1 MKKYI
6 SLLLCAALL
15 AGLFCGCA
23 GRGENTPEKKN
34 GLSVVAAIFPE
45 YDWVLQVL
53 GEKAASADVA
63 LLLDSGVDLHS
74 FQPSA
79 DDIIKISTCDV
90 FIYTGGESDA
100 WAADALKEAQNR
112 NMTVINLL
120 ELLGENAA
128 EEKLLEGMQTEDAH
142 EAEEENGKIEYDEH
156 VWLSLKNAAF
166 FIDEIKSALSKADPD
181 NAAIYSANAEVY
193 KEKLASLDAEYRS
206 VTENAKRNTLLFAD
220 RFPFRYLADDYSLN
234 CYAAFSGCSA
244 ESEAAF
250 ETVAFL
256 ADKLNEYSLPCVLTL
271 EGSSTKIAQ
280 TVIETAKAENI
291 NLLTLDSMQSTLP
304 DGADSG
310 KTYLSVMQANLE
322 TLKSALN

>member
-15 AGLFCGCA
+15 AGLFCGCS
-23 GRGENTPEKKN
+23 GGSENPAEKKKS
-34 GLSVVAAIFPE
+34 LSVVAAIFPE
-45 YDWVLQVL
+45 YHWVLQVL
-53 GEKAASADVA
+53 GEKAASADVT

-74 FQPSA
+74 FQPTA

-90 FIYTGGESDA
+90 FIYTGGESDG
-100 WAADALKEAQNR
+100 WAADALKEAQNQ
-112 NMTVINLL
+112 NMTVLNLL

-142 EAEEENGKIEYDEH
+142 EAEEENEIEYDEH
-156 VWLSLKNAAF
+156 VWLSLKNAAV
-166 FIDEIKSALSKADPD
+166 FIDAIKSALAQADPG
-181 NAAIYSANAEVY
+181 NAETYSQNAESY
-193 KEKLASLDAEYRS
+193 KEKLAALDAEYRS

-220 RFPFRYLADDYSLN
+220 RFPFCYLADDYSLN

-256 ADKLNEYSLPCVLTL
+256 ADKLNECSLPCVLTL
-271 EGSSTKIAQ
+271 EGSDAKLAQ

-291 NLLTLDSMQSTLP
+291 KILTLDSLQSTLP

-322 TLKSALN
+322 TLKTALN

>member
-15 AGLFCGCA
+15 AAVLCGCA
-23 GRGENTPEKKN
+23 GGSENTPKNKN

-53 GEKAASADVA
+53 GEKADSADVT

-79 DDIIKISTCDV
+79 DDIIRISTCDV
-90 FIYTGGESDA
+90 FIYTGGESDD

-112 NMTVINLL
+112 NMTVLNLL
-120 ELLGENAA
+120 ELLGKNAA
-128 EEKLLEGMQTEDAH
+128 EETLLEGMQEEHEH
-142 EAEEENGKIEYDEH
+142 EAEEGGEPEYDEH
-156 VWLSLKNAAF
+156 VWLSLKNAEF
-166 FIDEIKSALSKADPD
+166 FIDEIASALSKADPD
-181 NAAIYSANAEVY
+181 NAAVYSANAEGY
-193 KEKLASLDAEYRS
+193 KEKLAALDDEYRA
-206 VTENAKRNTLLFAD
+206 VAENAKRNTLLFAD

-256 ADKLNEYSLPCVLTL
+256 ADKLNECALPCVLTL
-271 EGSSTKIAQ
+271 EGSDAKLAQ
-280 TVIETAKAENI
+280 TVIETSKAENI
-291 NLLTLDSMQSTLP
+291 KILTLDSLQSTLP
-304 DGADSG
+304 DGADSE

-322 TLKSALN
+322 TLKTALN